1 MKTNALLKFSASAA
15 ILTIVTVGCK
25 PADTRPATLSSS
37 AVKGD
42 RDVARAVARASAA
55 IAKRDAV
62 AAIAA
67 AEAAVALA
75 PRDAASRAM
84 LGQAYLL
91 DGRFASARTS
101 FRDALAL
108 DPALGKAQ
116 LNLALVEAAMGRANV
131 ALPMLDELDGK
142 VGAADRGLA
151 YALAGDAARA
161 VTILEAA
168 ARAEGA
174 DAKVRQNLA
183 LGYALAGRWNE
194 AQSTAAQDLPADQLG
209 RRMIE
214 WVLFAQPRNSW
225 DQVAGVLGV
234 KPSYDP
240 GQPVALALAPLP
252 ETVAPLAAPVAV
264 AVAEPVEVV
273 PAAMEARPPAIDM
286 AEATEPPV
294 EAAPAVP
301 MLLQAA
307 AVARPETPVA
317 PPLIAAP
324 PAPAKLMM
332 KAVSPV
338 RAARAPQ
345 ANGRFVVQLGAYS
358 SAARVEAAWNRI
370 AARVAMVT
378 DYAPSSGTFALQQTG
393 TVYRLSLAG
402 FATRDAAT
410 GVCERVRAKGG
421 ECFVRAAIDDRPMQW
436 AGRKAKGEQLAS
448 R

>member
-1 MKTNALLKFSASAA
+1 MKTNALLKLSASAA
-15 ILTIVTVGCK
+15 ILAAVTVGCK
-25 PADTRPATLSSS
+25 PAGTRPATLSSS

-55 IAKRDAV
+55 IANRDAV

-75 PRDAASRAM
+75 PREAANRAM

-183 LGYALAGRWNE
+183 LAYALAGRWNE
-194 AQSTAAQDLPADQLG
+194 AQSTAAQDLAADQLG

-214 WVLFAQPRNSW
+214 WVLLAQPRNSW

-234 KPSYDP
+234 KPGYDP

-264 AVAEPVEVV
+264 AVAEPAEVI
-273 PAAMEARPPAIDM
+273 PAAMEAAPPVIEV
-286 AEATEPPV
+286 AEAPV
-294 EAAPAVP
+294 EATPAVAVP
-301 MLLQAA
+301 VLLQAA
-307 AVARPETPVA
+307 AVAQPDAPVA

-324 PAPAKLMM
+324 RTPAKLMM
-332 KAVSPV
+332 KAVAPV

-410 GVCERVRAKGG
+410 SVCERVRAKGG

-436 AGRKAKGEQLAS
+436 AGRKAKGEQFAS